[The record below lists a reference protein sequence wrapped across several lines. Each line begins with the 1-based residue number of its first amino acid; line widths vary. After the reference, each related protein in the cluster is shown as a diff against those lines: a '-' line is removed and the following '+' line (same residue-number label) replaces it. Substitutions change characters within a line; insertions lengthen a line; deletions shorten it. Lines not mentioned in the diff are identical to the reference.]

1 MKQKRFCENL
11 FWSIYLYIVYKV
23 KSPLTDSMFKNK
35 ASWMHLFVVIM
46 KRNELFVTVSTLAS
60 IISFIFLNILFVFIR
75 WEHNPF
81 VLSVLLQYTDS
92 DYPFG
97 IFKLPPPPFFPHSLN
112 VKWLVH
118 CMCCD
123 FINSFEDC
131 VPNE

>member
-75 WEHNPF
+75 WEHNP
-81 VLSVLLQYTDS
+81 QNY
-92 DYPFG
+92 
-97 IFKLPPPPFFPHSLN
+97 
-112 VKWLVH
+112 
-118 CMCCD
+118 
-123 FINSFEDC
+123 
-131 VPNE
+131 